1 MADIDSLVITIEGNA
16 ASANSAVD
24 TLAAKLDN
32 LKQKVKGGAPG
43 LTALSNQL
51 SKISGALA
59 GLDANAGA
67 KLTSLAN
74 GISALSSVKDVRIS
88 ANIGTQLSAIST
100 AVSNLDWTAQDKLI
114 ALADGLQPLTM
125 LGKAQLG
132 SFVNQLS
139 KLPAIISQ
147 LDAQTMSDFSDRME
161 KLSNALTPLANKMNV
176 VATAFSK
183 LPANVRAAA
192 DAVKN
197 FPESADKARTSFYK
211 LGTSILSLG
220 SNLGKLSAI
229 WNALKKI
236 KSTFI
241 DSASDYIESMNL
253 FNVSMGE
260 YAKSAHEYA
269 EQVSEVMGIDI
280 AEWANAQGVFMTLA
294 TGFNVASDKAALM
307 SQNLTQLAY
316 DVSSYY
322 NKTVT
327 ESVNAIRSGFS
338 GEIEPVRNLGFDLSQ
353 TRLQAIAL
361 ENGITKS
368 VNAMTQAEKSELRY
382 IALMT
387 QVTQV
392 QGDMARTLDSPA
404 NQLRILQSQLR
415 MVSREIGNIFIPMLT
430 KVLPWLIAF
439 AKAARQ
445 VATAIASLFGYT
457 MSDVEWGSNI
467 SAGAG
472 GISSSLDDA
481 TGSAEKLKQSLA
493 GFDQINLISSQSGG
507 GSGGS
512 GGVSG
517 GDLGID
523 LPSYDFLGDA
533 IQTKVE
539 EIMDIIQPKVDWIVK
554 NIDSI
559 IPMVTTIGA
568 IILGWKFATSFASG
582 INALSTLVGSAGS
595 IAGEVAGSAILNKV
609 LGTGASLLLS
619 FTGFKVAFDSRANS
633 TGEDLNLWERI
644 KEALGSILGITS
656 GAKALSFLGI
666 ASGVPAFAITGLL
679 SVGLT
684 VGAEIKREDAL
695 TTGRA
700 QDAQQRAMEVI
711 NSQGKTYY
719 SGVKDASQAKE
730 KAAADV
736 EDFTQR
742 LLRAQQ
748 KTQTASKMLAYWQS
762 VEAAMANGAVS
773 KYEHLGV
780 SYTTVSKLVQKYGE
794 LVQQGTK
801 EQNYLNGALS
811 IARNTSSDYAYSI
824 DEVKDA
830 VSFANGT
837 QHDWNYTI
845 EETNRSGSGSNGVL
859 REMDGRI
866 KNVTKRTQLY
876 GIESGKAD
884 KKVSMLYSN
893 MKKSV
898 NETGVDSA
906 FKQKGSGI
914 VSSLWQGMQSVW
926 TSLSSW
932 WSKLSLP
939 TLNIKLPHFNFTTT
953 KKTIF
958 GQSINW
964 PKLSVDWYAHGG
976 FPDMGQLFIAN
987 ENGPEMVGT
996 MNGRSAVANND
1007 QIVEGVASGVSRANA
1022 EQNALLR
1029 EQNRLLA
1036 ALLAKSGSGF
1046 RANAQTGRSI
1056 QAALDAYNIVRGN
1069 V

>member
-260 YAKSAHEYA
+260 YAKSAHEYV

-322 NKTVT
+322 NKTIT

-361 ENGITKS
+361 ENGIIKS

-415 MVSREIGNIFIPMLT
+415 MVAREIGNIFIPILT

-445 VATAIASLFGYT
+445 VAAAIASLFGYT

-472 GISSSLDDA
+472 SISSSLDDA

-539 EIMDIIQPKVDWIVK
+539 EIMKVIQPKVDWIVK
-554 NIDSI
+554 NIDWI
-559 IPMVTTIGA
+559 WEVVKNIGTA
-568 IILGWKFATSFASG
+568 LLLWKFSANFLRDLGTLTTATGSLKNLIG
-582 INALSTLVGSAGS
+582 IGTISLGVTLLFDNISNILAGDYDFVSLRGMLQTALSG
-595 IAGEVAGSAILNKV
+595 V
-609 LGTGASLLLS
+609 LIGIGLT
-619 FTGFKVAFDSRANS
+619 
-633 TGEDLNLWERI
+633 
-644 KEALGSILGITS
+644 ALGA
-656 GAKALSFLGI
+656 GAWAIPVAAVLS
-666 ASGVPAFAITGLL
+666 FAITEIAVNWDSIKKSAEARFGMLKSIL
-679 SVGLT
+679 NGDFDDFLENWQKDMQAMFESKGLT
-684 VGAEIKREDAL
+684 GKLLKWIIDGLYGEGTFDKLKGVFETGGKDVIKGLFGGMVREVTSKLSILNPLFSKIGIEFDKVY
-695 TTGRA
+695 
-700 QDAQQRAMEVI
+700 DI
-711 NSQGKTYY
+711 NSPSKVFETKGKNLIQG
-719 SGVKDASQAKE
+719 
-730 KAAADV
+730 
-736 EDFTQR
+736 
-742 LLRAQQ
+742 L
-748 KTQTASKMLAYWQS
+748 W
-762 VEAAMANGAVS
+762 
-773 KYEHLGV
+773 
-780 SYTTVSKLVQKYGE
+780 
-794 LVQQGTK
+794 
-801 EQNYLNGALS
+801 
-811 IARNTSSDYAYSI
+811 
-824 DEVKDA
+824 
-830 VSFANGT
+830 
-837 QHDWNYTI
+837 
-845 EETNRSGSGSNGVL
+845 
-859 REMDGRI
+859 DGI
-866 KNVTKRTQLY
+866 
-876 GIESGKAD
+876 
-884 KKVSMLYSN
+884 
-893 MKKSV
+893 KSV
-898 NETGVDSA
+898 WSNLT
-906 FKQKGSGI
+906 
-914 VSSLWQGMQSVW
+914 
-926 TSLSSW
+926 SW
-932 WSKLSLP
+932 WSRLSLP
-939 TLNIKLPHFNFTTT
+939 KLNIKLPHFRFTTT
-953 KKTIF
+953 QTKIF
-958 GQSINW
+958 GQTFSM
-964 PKLSVDWYAHGG
+964 PKLSVDWYAQGG

-987 ENGPEMVGT
+987 ESGPEMVGT
-996 MNGRSAVANND
+996 MNGRTAVANND

-1029 EQNRLLA
+1029 EQNRLLT

>member
-147 LDAQTMSDFSDRME
+147 LDAQTMSDFADRME

-183 LPANVRAAA
+183 LPANVQSAAN
-192 DAVKN
+192 AVKN

-211 LGTSILSLG
+211 LGTSILSFG
-220 SNLGKLSAI
+220 SNLGSLSAV
-229 WNALKKI
+229 WGVLKKI

-241 DSASDYIESMNL
+241 DSASDYVESMNL

-307 SQNLTQLAY
+307 SQNLTQLAH

-322 NKTVT
+322 NKTIT

-415 MVSREIGNIFIPMLT
+415 MVAREIGNIFIPILT

-445 VATAIASLFGYT
+445 VAAAIASLFGYT

-467 SAGAG
+467 STGAG
-472 GISSSLDDA
+472 SISSSLDDA

-533 IQTKVE
+533 IQTRVE
-539 EIMDIIQPKVDWIVK
+539 EIMKVIQPKVDWIVK
-554 NIDSI
+554 NIDWI
-559 IPMVTTIGA
+559 WEVVKNIGA
-568 IILGWKFATSFASG
+568 ALLLWKFSTSFLNTLQTIKNVFG
-582 INALSTLVGSAGS
+582 DWKDLLSLGS
-595 IAGEVAGSAILNKV
+595 VV
-609 LGTGASLLLS
+609 LG
-619 FTGFKVAFDSRANS
+619 
-633 TGEDLNLWERI
+633 
-644 KEALGSILGITS
+644 
-656 GAKALSFLGI
+656 
-666 ASGVPAFAITGLL
+666 
-679 SVGLT
+679 VGLMIDNISNIRNGEYDF
-684 VGAEIKREDAL
+684 VSLKGML
-695 TTGRA
+695 
-700 QDAQQRAMEVI
+700 
-711 NSQGKTYY
+711 NSVLDGILLGLGFVKYLGGW
-719 SGVKDASQAKE
+719 SIPIGV
-730 KAAADV
+730 
-736 EDFTQR
+736 
-742 LLRAQQ
+742 
-748 KTQTASKMLAYWQS
+748 
-762 VEAAMANGAVS
+762 
-773 KYEHLGV
+773 
-780 SYTTVSKLVQKYGE
+780 
-794 LVQQGTK
+794 
-801 EQNYLNGALS
+801 ALS
-811 IARNTSSDYAYSI
+811 IIITEIATNWENLAGMLDANWSMLGDLIKGDIEGLIEDAYSYVLNLITMDGLIGKLFRWLMDTI
-824 DEVKDA
+824 DGDGSWDEFVKDFEFHGRDIMR
-830 VSFANGT
+830 SLFTGIT
-837 QHDWNYTI
+837 
-845 EETNRSGSGSNGVL
+845 EETNTKVKDLPVSFKKIGDKFDDTYDINSPSKVFETKGENLIQGLWNGIRNIWNNL
-859 REMDGRI
+859 
-866 KNVTKRTQLY
+866 T
-876 GIESGKAD
+876 
-884 KKVSMLYSN
+884 
-893 MKKSV
+893 
-898 NETGVDSA
+898 
-906 FKQKGSGI
+906 
-914 VSSLWQGMQSVW
+914 
-926 TSLSSW
+926 SW

-939 TLNIKLPHFNFTTT
+939 KLNIKLPHFNFTTT

-964 PKLSVDWYAHGG
+964 PKLSVDWYAQGG

-1029 EQNRLLA
+1029 EQNRLLT